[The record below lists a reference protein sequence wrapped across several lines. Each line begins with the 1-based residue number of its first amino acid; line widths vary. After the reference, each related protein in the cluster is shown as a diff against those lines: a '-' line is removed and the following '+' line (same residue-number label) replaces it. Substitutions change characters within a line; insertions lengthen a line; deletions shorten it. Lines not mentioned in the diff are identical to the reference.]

1 MQKPFKREWRY
12 ASGGFCVRQPRS
24 SLLAMESIAESAE
37 RSEMELRNSDYDYSR
52 FAVVDVDDLETC
64 LSELS
69 AALGSISIYSLPP
82 SEIAVEPFSG
92 LSEGLY
98 SQYSATPSEAD
109 VEMPADGAA
118 FRFPLTSAPEARQEL
133 SLYTAIADVSELATA
148 EELYSGLETAIEEA
162 SFSGLET
169 ANEEASF
176 SGLETA
182 NEEAS
187 FSVYSLP
194 PSETAVEM
202 NDALY
207 PQALTGA
214 APELT
219 HDLMAL
225 APDAAI
231 PAPVARDS
239 IYHGF
244 PSEAPI
250 VKVAPLEYLLQ
261 TGVSDLDTAVDLLE
275 SIDAL
280 SEYSVPSSE
289 VGVEM
294 PEDPSTLSFPLTSPM
309 VLASAEVV
317 DSAYALDE
325 LNASDEAQP
334 LQFRRCSQYAEGE
347 LRDFQAWHEDN
358 KLDNSVAVDP
368 KSSQFVQMPLAG
380 ATKMFASTASEYCVD
395 NVG

>member
-1 MQKPFKREWRY
+1 MQKPFKRECRG

-24 SLLAMESIAESAE
+24 SLLAMESIAESTE

-64 LSELS
+64 LSERS
-69 AALGSISIYSLPP
+69 ATLGSVSIYSLPP

-98 SQYSATPSEAD
+98 SQYSATPCEAD

-118 FRFPLTSAPEARQEL
+118 FRFPLTSTPEAWQEL
-133 SLYTAIADVSELATA
+133 FLYTAIADVSELATA
-148 EELYSGLETAIEEA
+148 EELYSGLETA
-162 SFSGLET
+162 
-169 ANEEASF
+169 NEEASF

-182 NEEAS
+182 LEEAS

-214 APELT
+214 APELA

-231 PAPVARDS
+231 PTPVARDS

-244 PSEAPI
+244 PLEAPM
-250 VKVAPLEYLLQ
+250 VKIASLEYLLQ

-280 SEYSVPSSE
+280 SEYSVPCSE
-289 VGVEM
+289 VGIEM
-294 PEDPSTLSFPLTSPM
+294 REDPSTFSFPLTSPM
-309 VLASAEVV
+309 ALASAEAV

-334 LQFRRCSQYAEGE
+334 FQFRRCSQYAEEE

-358 KLDNSVAVDP
+358 KVDNSVAVDP
-368 KSSQFVQMPLAG
+368 KWSQFVQMPLTG

-395 NVG
+395 NVE